1 MEMSLCSFLCSSTL
15 GISILL
21 ILGGSGCT
29 FSSYQCRDCLSLI
42 AGSLCFSCL
51 SLGTQEKSTMYKK
64 LYSLRQ
70 LYFNCMC
77 LIGQEQYE
85 MGKEEMRS
93 TLLRCGSI
101 ISLRWIW
108 DLYII
113 WPAVTAWIQTAAVW
127 WTTLLIFFKGIKSLQ
142 LMSFYSCV
150 GCLTFFIKEDF
161 CTSIKSIIY
170 CKPLEISRDNC
181 KAKKCFFFVA
191 WNPRMFF

>member
-29 FSSYQCRDCLSLI
+29 FSSYQSRNCLSLV
-42 AGSLCFSCL
+42 AGSLCFSCQ

-93 TLLRCGSI
+93 TLLRMWKCHFTEVNLGFVHYLAHSYCLN
-101 ISLRWIW
+101 SDSCCLMN
-108 DLYII
+108 Y
-113 WPAVTAWIQTAAVW
+113 TFN
-127 WTTLLIFFKGIKSLQ
+127 FF
-142 LMSFYSCV
+142 
-150 GCLTFFIKEDF
+150 
-161 CTSIKSIIY
+161 
-170 CKPLEISRDNC
+170 
-181 KAKKCFFFVA
+181 
-191 WNPRMFF
+191 